1 MEQLEELVLKTLKK
15 NIKKTE
21 NWNPV
26 GFRSQF
32 LILTKL
38 LLQTTDNL
46 HTEAWLKTSE
56 MQK

>member
-15 NIKKTE
+15 KNPE